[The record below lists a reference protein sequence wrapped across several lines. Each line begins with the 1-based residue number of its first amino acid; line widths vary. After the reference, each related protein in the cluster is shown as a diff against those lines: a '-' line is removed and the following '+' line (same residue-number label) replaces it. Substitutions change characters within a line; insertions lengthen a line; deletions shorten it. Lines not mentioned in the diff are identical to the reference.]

1 MYVCLGVRDM
11 TPSFDFTGK
20 MKRRVV
26 YSPSHFHHPLNPNPT
41 HLQDGLLPVPYTQSL
56 AAALDARGW
65 ALIQPLLSSAYT
77 GFGHSSLKN
86 DAVELGHLITYLQ
99 EEMGSE
105 AVGLVGHSTGTQ
117 DSVYYVKACGD
128 DDSKKPAFIVLQ
140 APVSDREH
148 LALEERTSEFV
159 TLARQMQ
166 REGKGE
172 EMLPRAAMWAP
183 VTANRFLDLATKEG
197 LDDMFSSDLTEGELR
212 ERLGHLDVPT
222 LFLFSGA
229 DEYVPLGVDV
239 QELGE
244 RFVKACVGVC
254 PLSRAATVVGAKH
267 SGRGHEEVVV
277 VTMLAFL
284 DEEERLGSR

>member
-1 MYVCLGVRDM
+1 M
-11 TPSFDFTGK
+11 
-20 MKRRVV
+20 
-26 YSPSHFHHPLNPNPT
+26 
-41 HLQDGLLPVPYTQSL
+41 
-56 AAALDARGW
+56 
-65 ALIQPLLSSAYT
+65 
-77 GFGHSSLKN
+77 
-86 DAVELGHLITYLQ
+86 ELGHLITFLQ

-128 DDSKKPAFIVLQ
+128 DESKKPAFIVLQ

-148 LALEERTSEFV
+148 LALEERTTEFV
-159 TLARQMQ
+159 TLALEMQ
-166 REGKGE
+166 KEGKGE

-183 VTANRFLDLATKEG
+183 VTANRFVDLATKEG
-197 LDDMFSSDLTEGELR
+197 IEDMFSSDLTEGELR

-244 RFVKACVGVC
+244 RFVKACAGVC

-277 VTMLAFL
+277 VTILAFL
-284 DEEERLGSR
+284 DEVERLENR